1 MNSYRW
7 NLERK
12 RWVWLPLPGLWCPT
26 WSSFIELS
34 YRGRWFAINATSF
47 LWKFLWKFLWNFWEI
62 NFVCFWRGKH
72 DWEEGDRRYNFSVS
86 KRNRGLIITGFIT
99 RSIFSRNS
107 SLETELD
114 KKHDRTF
121 NVTLSLR
128 KYRSRR
134 RNLKLLPNCHSK
146 PIGSL
151 FDRDRIELIV
161 RIFSSNLFRSP
172 PMREIINDNIFG
184 FIDGT
189 ASEKKGMEN
198 VHVDWNICK
207 CNKSDTRWKR
217 MYT

>member
-1 MNSYRW
+1 MDDDSR
-7 NLERK
+7 L
-12 RWVWLPLPGLWCPT
+12 T
-26 WSSFIELS
+26 
-34 YRGRWFAINATSF
+34 
-47 LWKFLWKFLWNFWEI
+47 
-62 NFVCFWRGKH
+62 
-72 DWEEGDRRYNFSVS
+72 RRVYSENFSEISGKLVS
-86 KRNRGLIITGFIT
+86 YVFGVENTIERRGIEDIIFRYRNGGLIITGFIT

-107 SLETELD
+107 LLKTELD
-114 KKHDRTF
+114 KKHDRAF